1 MRAQASLHSPFA
13 RLGAFTARHAR
24 VVVAAVAVSIAVAA
38 SYGASV
44 TEHLSAVE
52 LEAIGS
58 DSARVRREAARRFGI
73 GAADVL
79 VLYRNPGGDVRDPLF
94 GIQVLDALEPVLAD
108 EGVLGA
114 ITLYDTNESS
124 LVSRDHS
131 QTLVTLA
138 LAGNSVEK
146 LRTFRRVEPLLRGIE
161 APVEVEIGGVI
172 PLSTALQEVAR
183 RDALAA
189 ERVALPIAL
198 VLTLLFFRSFVA
210 ALLPILMGGCAL
222 ALSAGLT
229 RLGTHVT
236 DIAVFSMNVG
246 AFLGL
251 GLSID
256 YALLMV
262 QRFREELAR
271 GRTVED
277 AVAAT
282 MDTAGR
288 AVAVSGAAVAIS
300 LAALVPVPVM
310 VLRSVAIGGV
320 LVVVSA
326 LLGALL
332 LLPALLAWLGPWVN
346 RGSLGR
352 PPEAIRP
359 SPFWSRVGGLSMRH
373 PIATGLACVV
383 VLGAFAS
390 PVLRMRGAIPDSRAL
405 PAGSEARLVDE
416 ALADPAHF
424 DPGGAS
430 AIQILVETPGSP
442 LAPETLRKLH
452 DFFERLEAVPG
463 AGAVRSVLRELDRDA
478 VSRAEWE
485 RQLAR
490 EPTASR
496 LRRTV
501 DADAALVIVE
511 NPHPWRSRESA
522 ALVEALRAVPHP
534 GIDVLVGGPS
544 AQVVDQIQ
552 ALRDHRGLA
561 VLLVAAANLV
571 ILFFAFRSVV
581 VPIKAVLMNVLSLG
595 ASYGVLVW
603 IFQDGHGAG
612 WLGFT
617 RLDGIDPTIPL
628 VMFAIVFGLS
638 MDYEVFLLS
647 RIREEWLQSGDN
659 RQSVLL
665 GLARTGRIITSAA
678 LILLVVVGAF
688 ASGELIYVQQMGV
701 GMVVAIALDVT
712 IVRALLVPAT
722 MQLLGDWNWWA
733 PRWLRASHRKASP
746 ERGSVREPERGKGV
760 GS

>member
-1 MRAQASLHSPFA
+1 MRAQASLDSQLA
-13 RLGAFTARHAR
+13 RLGASTARHAR
-24 VVVAAVAVSIAVAA
+24 AVVVAFALLLALAA
-38 SYGASV
+38 PYGASV
-44 TEHLSAVE
+44 TDHLAAVE
-52 LEAIGS
+52 LEVIGS
-58 DSARVRREAARRFGI
+58 ESARVRTEAARRFGL
-73 GAADVL
+73 GSADVL
-79 VLYRNPGGDVRDPLF
+79 VLYANPDGEVRHPLF
-94 GIQVLDALEPVLAD
+94 AIRILDGLDPVLAD

-114 ITLYDTNESS
+114 VTLYDTNEAS
-124 LVSRDHS
+124 LVSRDGR
-131 QTLVTLA
+131 QTLATLA
-138 LAGNSVEK
+138 LAGGSVEK
-146 LRTFRRVEPLLRGIE
+146 MRTFRRIEPLLRAIE
-161 APVEVEIGGVI
+161 DPVEVEIGGVI
-172 PLSTALQEVAR
+172 PLSMTLQDVAR
-183 RDALAA
+183 RDAAAA

-198 VLTLLFFRSFVA
+198 VLTLLFFRSVVA
-210 ALLPILMGGCAL
+210 ALLPVLMGAFAL

-229 RLGTHVT
+229 RLGTQVT

-271 GRTVED
+271 GSATAE

-300 LAALVPVPVM
+300 LAALVPVPVL

-332 LLPALLAWLGPWVN
+332 LLPALLAWLGPRVN
-346 RGSLGR
+346 WGSLGR

-373 PIATGLACVV
+373 PLAVALACVV
-383 VLGAFAS
+383 VLGALAS
-390 PVLRMRGAIPDSRAL
+390 PVLRMRSAIPDSRAL
-405 PAGSEARLVDE
+405 PAGSEPRRVDE
-416 ALADPAHF
+416 AIADPSRF

-430 AIQILVETPGSP
+430 AIQVIVETPGSP
-442 LAPETLRKLH
+442 VAPASLRALH
-452 DFFERLEAVPG
+452 EYFARLEAVPG
-463 AGAVRSVLRELDRDA
+463 AGAVRSVLRDLDPDVASSAERD
-478 VSRAEWE
+478 

-511 NPHPWRSRESA
+511 NPNPWRSRASLD
-522 ALVEALRAVPHP
+522 LVEAIRAVPHP
-534 GIDVLVGGPS
+534 GLDVSVGGPS
-544 AQVVDQIQ
+544 AHVVDQIRT
-552 ALRDHRGLA
+552 LRDHRGLA
-561 VLLVAAANLV
+561 VLLVATANLA

-581 VPIKAVLMNVLSLG
+581 VPIKAIAMNVLSLG

-603 IFQDGHGAG
+603 VFQDGHGAG
-612 WLGFT
+612 WLGFPA
-617 RLDGIDPTIPL
+617 LDGIDPTIPL
-628 VMFAIVFGLS
+628 VLFAIVFGLS
-638 MDYEVFLLS
+638 MDYHVFLLS
-647 RIREEWLQSGDN
+647 RIREEWLASGDN

-688 ASGELIYVQQMGV
+688 ASGDLVYIQQMGV
-701 GMVVAIALDVT
+701 GMVAAIALDVT

-722 MQLLGDWNWWA
+722 MQMLGHWNWWA
-733 PRWLRASHRKASP
+733 PGWLRSRRHGTLRD
-746 ERGSVREPERGKGV
+746 GIVREPEVDTGG

>member
-1 MRAQASLHSPFA
+1 MRAQASLHSPLA
-13 RLGAFTARHAR
+13 RLGASTARHAR
-24 VVVAAVAVSIAVAA
+24 AVMAAFVVLLALAA

-44 TEHLSAVE
+44 TEYLSAVE
-52 LEAIGS
+52 LEVIGS
-58 DSARVRREAARRFGI
+58 ESARVRAEAARRFGI

-79 VLYRNPGGDVRDPLF
+79 VLYGNPDGDVRDPLF
-94 GIQVLDALEPVLAD
+94 AIRIIDGLEPVLSD
-108 EGVLGA
+108 DGVLGA
-114 ITLYDTNESS
+114 ITLYDTNEPS
-124 LVSRDHS
+124 LVSRDGR

-138 LAGNSVEK
+138 LAGDSVEK
-146 LRTFRRVEPLLRGIE
+146 MRTFRRIEPLLRAIE
-161 APVEVEIGGVI
+161 DPVEVEIGGVI
-172 PLSTALQEVAR
+172 PLSLTLQEVAR
-183 RDALAA
+183 RDATAA

-198 VLTLLFFRSFVA
+198 VLTLLFFRSVVA
-210 ALLPILMGGCAL
+210 ALLPILMGGFAL

-229 RLGTHVT
+229 RLGTQVT

-271 GRTVED
+271 GRPPAE
-277 AVAAT
+277 AVASM

-300 LAALVPVPVM
+300 LAALIPVPVL

-332 LLPALLAWLGPWVN
+332 LLPALLAWLGPRVN
-346 RGSLGR
+346 WGSLGR

-373 PIATGLACVV
+373 PLATALACVV
-383 VLGAFAS
+383 VLGALAS
-390 PVLRMRGAIPDSRAL
+390 PVLRMRSAIPDSRAL
-405 PAGSEARLVDE
+405 PAGSEPRHVDE
-416 ALADPAHF
+416 AIADPARF

-430 AIQILVETPGSP
+430 AIQLIVETSGSP
-442 LAPETLRKLH
+442 VASDNLRALH
-452 DFFERLEAVPG
+452 DYFARLEAVPG
-463 AGAVRSVLRELDRDA
+463 AGAVRSVLRDLDPDPA
-478 VSRAEWE
+478 SSAERE

-511 NPHPWRSRESA
+511 NPHPWRSRASVD
-522 ALVEALRAVPHP
+522 LVEAIRTVPHP
-534 GIDVLVGGPS
+534 GLDVSVGGPS
-544 AQVVDQIQ
+544 AHVVDQIRT
-552 ALRDHRGLA
+552 LRDHRGLA
-561 VLLVAAANLV
+561 VLLVATANLA
-571 ILFFAFRSVV
+571 ILFLAFRSVV
-581 VPIKAVLMNVLSLG
+581 VPIKAIVMNVLSLG

-603 IFQDGHGAG
+603 VFQDGHGAS
-612 WLGFT
+612 WLGFPA
-617 RLDGIDPTIPL
+617 LDGIDPTIPL

-638 MDYEVFLLS
+638 MDYHVFLLS
-647 RIREEWLQSGDN
+647 RIREEWLGSGDN
-659 RQSVLL
+659 RHSVLL

-688 ASGELIYVQQMGV
+688 ASGDLVYVQQMGV
-701 GMVVAIALDVT
+701 GMVAAIALDVT

-722 MQLLGDWNWWA
+722 MQMLGHWNWWA
-733 PRWLRASHRKASP
+733 PRWLRSSRH
-746 ERGSVREPERGKGV
+746 ETLRGGIVREPEIDTGER
-760 GS
+760 S